1 MNKVEIMATLKRMTG
16 EEDEVIIG
24 TFFEIAGRKI
34 LEKCYPYRSDVTEVP
49 AKYLGTQIEITAY
62 LLNKRGAEGETAH
75 DENGI
80 SRSYEAASV
89 PDSMLKGVMPF
100 ASTIMRVES

>member
-62 LLNKRGAEGETAH
+62 LLNKRGADGETMH
-75 DENGI
+75 SENGI
-80 SRSYEAASV
+80 SRTYENASV
-89 PDSMLKGVMPF
+89 PDSMLSGVMPF
-100 ASTIMRVES
+100 ASTILGVKS